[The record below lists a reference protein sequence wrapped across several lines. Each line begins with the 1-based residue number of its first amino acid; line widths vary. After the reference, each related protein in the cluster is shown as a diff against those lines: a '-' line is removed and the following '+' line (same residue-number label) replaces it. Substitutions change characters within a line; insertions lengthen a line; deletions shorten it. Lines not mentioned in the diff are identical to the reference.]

1 MILTKE
7 ISVKINESNYEYY
20 EEMGFNYISIGDS
33 IVIPPGLLST
43 GSHYKILCKC
53 DFCGIEKEVMYKNYV
68 KYDNNWGDYNCR
80 KCSEHKRRKSLNQSY
95 GVDYPIQNKD
105 LKDKIQNT
113 LIEKYG
119 IDNPKKKKRED

>member
-7 ISVKINESNYEYY
+7 VTVKINESNYAHF
-20 EEMGFNYISIGDS
+20 EEMGYKYIGIGDT

-53 DFCGIEKEVMYKNYV
+53 DFCGVEKEVMYKNYI
-68 KYDNNWGDYNCR
+68 KYDNVWGDYNCR
-80 KCSEHKRRKSLNQSY
+80 KCSEHKRRKSLNESY
-95 GVDYPIQNKD
+95 GVDYPIQNRL

-113 LIEKYG
+113 LLEKYG
-119 IDNPKKKKRED
+119 VDNPKKKRPDK

>member
-7 ISVKINESNYEYY
+7 VKVKINESNYEHY
-20 EEMGFNYISIGDS
+20 EECGYNVSIGET

-53 DFCGIEKEVMYKNYV
+53 DFCGKEKEVMYKNYI
-68 KYDNNWGDYNCR
+68 KYDNVWGEYNCR
-80 KCSEHKRRKSLNQSY
+80 KCSEHKRIKSLNDSY

-105 LKDKIQNT
+105 IKDKIQNT

-119 IDNPKKKKRED
+119 IDNPKKKKKED

>member
-7 ISVKINESNYEYY
+7 VSVKINESNYAYY
-20 EEMGFNYISIGDS
+20 EEMGFNYISIGDT

-105 LKDKIQNT
+105 IKDKIQTT